1 MDEAVHPDVE
11 LSPCPRVVVVGQCE
25 FVAACGRRFP
35 CQYRHGSVPLFDFVR
50 GPILQSLTCTAPT
63 LRPNLQDSQKGL
75 AAELRYGHRLTGS
88 GPTES

>member
-1 MDEAVHPDVE
+1 
-11 LSPCPRVVVVGQCE
+11 
-25 FVAACGRRFP
+25 
-35 CQYRHGSVPLFDFVR
+35 
-50 GPILQSLTCTAPT
+50 LQSLTCTAPT